1 MRPHNLEVLLIIDML
16 FSSGFG
22 TQMANT
28 PMFIMWPNS
37 DGSLTLSQR
46 RAPGEVMPTVDSSP
60 PRVASADA
68 AASDLSGT
76 QPKLTFTIPVR
87 QLHYTSP
94 DPDGARRCRCQRRL

>member
-1 MRPHNLEVLLIIDML
+1 MGYLPLL

-28 PMFIMWPNS
+28 PMVIMWPNS
-37 DGSLTLSQR
+37 DGSITLSQR
-46 RAPGEVMPTVDSSP
+46 RAPGEIMPTVDSSP

-87 QLHYTSP
+87 PLFTRRP
-94 DPDGARRCRCQRRL
+94 TPTALGVAAVKDGCS